1 MIQLAK
7 GLVFGGNYGRE
18 GESTMSVTRGASE
31 LDLANVQRPDRAA
44 LWARSAMAFFP
55 GLSVSRPPVNPVAG
69 RITGLPLG
77 AGYLWS
83 ILSPP
88 VVVNYVPNARSQ
100 AEPMFSV
107 MLQLAGTIKA
117 AQCGRVCGL
126 SPGEFCVIDGLASF
140 DLEVTDPQSHV
151 VFVQMPR
158 HAVLSRRNG
167 LEERTARLFD
177 SHEPGAQLLRNML
190 MSLLDAA
197 PYLEHE
203 QRAAALASVV
213 QMVAAPKLPGGE
225 VLPGRNGERI
235 VATLAFIDSQLADP
249 TLTAQRVA
257 AAQRLSRRRLDQ
269 IMAGVGTSL
278 TAQIWSRRLS
288 QAASDLADPRFAAK
302 TVTQIAFGVGFEDAA
317 HFTRAFKRKFHCT
330 PREWRSRASPDLS

>member
-7 GLVFGGNYGRE
+7 ALVFGGNYAGE
-18 GESTMSVTRGASE
+18 GESTMSVTRGTSE

-55 GLSVSRPPVNPVAG
+55 GISVSRPPVNPVVG

-107 MLQLAGTIKA
+107 MLQLAGTMKA

-126 SPGEFCVIDGLASF
+126 TPGEFCVIDGLASF

-151 VFVQMPR
+151 VFLQMPR
-158 HAVLSRRNG
+158 HAVLSRRSG

-177 SHEPGAQLLRNML
+177 SHEPGAQLLRNVL
-190 MSLLDAA
+190 MSLIDAA
-197 PYLEHE
+197 PYLEDE

-213 QMVAAPKLPGGE
+213 QLIAAPKLPGGE

-235 VATLAFIDSQLADP
+235 AATLAFIDSQLADP

-278 TAQIWSRRLS
+278 TAQIWSRRLA
-288 QAASDLADPRFAAK
+288 QAANDLADPRFAAK

-317 HFTRAFKRKFHCT
+317 HFTRAFKRRFHCT
-330 PREWRSRASPDLS
+330 PREWRSRAGG

>member
-1 MIQLAK
+1 
-7 GLVFGGNYGRE
+7 
-18 GESTMSVTRGASE
+18 
-31 LDLANVQRPDRAA
+31 
-44 LWARSAMAFFP
+44 MAFFP
-55 GLSVSRPPVNPVAG
+55 GISLSRPPVNPVAG
-69 RITGLPLG
+69 RINGLPLG

-88 VVVNYVPNARSQ
+88 VVVNYVPNARAH

-107 MLQLAGTIKA
+107 MLQLAGSTTA

-126 SPGEFCVIDGLASF
+126 SPGEFCMIDGLASF
-140 DLEVTDPQSHV
+140 ELEVTDPQSHV
-151 VFVQMPR
+151 VFLQMPR

-177 SHEPGAQLLRNML
+177 SQESGAQLLRNVL
-190 MSLLDAA
+190 TSLIDAA
-197 PYLEHE
+197 PFLEDE

-213 QMVAAPKLPGGE
+213 QMIAAPKLPGGE

-235 VATLAFIDSQLADP
+235 AATLAYIDSQLADP

-269 IMAGVGTSL
+269 IMAGMGTSL
-278 TAQIWSRRLS
+278 TAQIWSRRLT
-288 QAASDLADPRFAAK
+288 QAANDLVDPRFASK

-317 HFTRAFKRKFHCT
+317 HFTRAFKRRFHCT
-330 PREWRSRASPDLS
+330 PREFRARAAPDLS